1 MAAAHSEANSGSD
14 SPEENRMDVG
24 RPATPSPI
32 SVREEG
38 TLRRSNSAPM
48 FNGPNMTDDSPVF
61 QPIREKPRVRR
72 MSAQTSNGAKPMSVP
87 VRIPSRV
94 TQIKQEESLDIRS
107 KEAEHEREVRS
118 AFRMS
123 QSWDD
128 LHLDESI
135 KALRSE
141 PRSELR
147 SCISEPLSIVTPTLP
162 FVASSPS
169 PTRPGKQCFSPQI
182 SMRSPCMS
190 PSPNPSPTRSTFTK
204 RSMSPVLRPSSLAS
218 SLKRKYDSDGE
229 CTPSKRQLLGSPI
242 HPSSLSMSSMS
253 SDETSPPQRILA
265 THASTFL
272 PNAFAPATT
281 YAPPT
286 TTTFDTV
293 SNSSSSCF
301 TFSTNS
307 HV

>member
-1 MAAAHSEANSGSD
+1 MAAAQSEANSGSD
-14 SPEENRMDVG
+14 SPEESGMDVG
-24 RPATPSPI
+24 RPATPGPT

-94 TQIKQEESLDIRS
+94 TQIKQEESLDVMS

-123 QSWDD
+123 QSWDE

-141 PRSELR
+141 TR
-147 SCISEPLSIVTPTLP
+147 SCISEPLSIIPPTLP

-182 SMRSPCMS
+182 SMRSPCLS
-190 PSPNPSPTRSTFTK
+190 PSPNPSPTRSTFTR
-204 RSMSPVLRPSSLAS
+204 RSMSPVLRPSSLTS

-229 CTPSKRQLLGSPI
+229 CTPSKRQLLSSPI
-242 HPSSLSMSSMS
+242 HPSTLSMSSMS
-253 SDETSPPQRILA
+253 SEETSPPQRILV
-265 THASTFL
+265 TQAS
-272 PNAFAPATT
+272 AFIPATT
-281 YAPPT
+281 YVPSTPLVPT
-286 TTTFDTV
+286 TTTFDTAV
-293 SNSSSSCF
+293 SNSSSSACF
-301 TFSTNS
+301 SFSTTS